1 MRSLNKEGHSRI
13 LYKLG
18 RVICLDMAGGRRQT
32 SGTKPAAPSASL
44 TDDYFVFPDVVW
56 IIVISFA
63 ICLLFVSIY
72 TPHVTVVLCEAADLN
87 SSNRSTPNSPG
98 V

>member
-32 SGTKPAAPSASL
+32 LGTKAAPPSPSL
-44 TDDYFVFPDVVW
+44 TDDYFVFPDIVW

-72 TPHVTVVLCEAADLN
+72 TPHVNTQLFYVRL
-87 SSNRSTPNSPG
+87 RT
-98 V
+98 